1 MLQQLSIL
9 MVDLGLETM
18 WGFHPEVQFLAAEGF
33 NVLQNNI
40 RGSSGYGLKHMTEVY
55 GNFDTVLED
64 MFDSIEFLDS
74 EGLVDTKIRSAFM
87 GVAMVVMPPLKA
99 P

>member
-1 MLQQLSIL
+1 MLQQLLCL

-40 RGSSGYGLKHMTEVY
+40 RGSSGYGLETY
-55 GNFDTVLED
+55 
-64 MFDSIEFLDS
+64 
-74 EGLVDTKIRSAFM
+74 
-87 GVAMVVMPPLKA
+87 
-99 P
+99 